1 MFSARYLNSGITHP
15 LSKEKKTNI
24 VCFTQM
30 DHVVLAS
37 SQVWKEKYCTH
48 NDRMYCTDDSGR
60 IKTMS
65 ILEPPSK
72 PQTPGTCLKNKGE
85 TECGPGDKTKGAD
98 ILRQT
103 IHVGSYLPH

>member
-1 MFSARYLNSGITHP
+1 
-15 LSKEKKTNI
+15 
-24 VCFTQM
+24 
-30 DHVVLAS
+30 
-37 SQVWKEKYCTH
+37 
-48 NDRMYCTDDSGR
+48 
-60 IKTMS
+60 MS

-103 IHVGSYLPH
+103 IHVDSYLPH